1 MYRPPETIH
10 LAGPTPVATPWLP
23 WLWLED
29 DLSAPRHSCAE
40 FIPGD
45 SRPRAPAEAGRKV
58 PGTLSS
64 GEALP
69 PVSVAARRHWE
80 STDSLEAPSR
90 TSACLSRYRACR
102 GLGGRMEGGIRQ
114 ACREPHGV

>member
-45 SRPRAPAEAGRKV
+45 SRPRASRGREEGPGDPELRGGPPARV
-58 PGTLSS
+58 
-64 GEALP
+64 
-69 PVSVAARRHWE
+69 
-80 STDSLEAPSR
+80 
-90 TSACLSRYRACR
+90 R
-102 GLGGRMEGGIRQ
+102 G
-114 ACREPHGV
+114 C